1 VKSDGDV
8 PLSLKLATPKSIGG
22 KGDGQ
27 NPEQLF
33 AMGYACEPP
42 LVLNQAGLHVH

>member
-1 VKSDGDV
+1 M
-8 PLSLKLATPKSIGG
+8 GG

-33 AMGYACEPP
+33 AMGYACK
-42 LVLNQAGLHVH
+42 LSLNAESSVNLRTDS